1 MIIARYL
8 LKEIFTTMMGVMLV
22 LLLIAISI
30 QMVGLL
36 GKVTT
41 GILQANTL
49 MIMLGLNIFS
59 LLVFILPLSLF
70 LGILLALSRLYR
82 DSEMTAIA
90 ACGIGTAYIMKTVLI
105 VGIIFALIQSVLT
118 LQLAPWAETHYTR
131 LTEKSKKSTD
141 IEGVIPGR
149 FNELHGGKGVVY
161 VQNINTEAGELQ
173 NIFLQMDGGV
183 KNKGRA
189 TIVAEK
195 GYKYKDEKTGDQFI
209 VLENGSRYEGLPGDE
224 NFTMIE
230 FKQHGIRVEE
240 KNVAITQ
247 QRHRGIATKDLIVS
261 DDVTYKAELQWRIS
275 SALFCIGLALLA
287 VPLSKTS
294 QRQGRYGKLALAIVI
309 YVVFSNLLSVARS
322 WVHNGKV
329 EPEIGMWWVHAV
341 VLLLVMFMVLQQ
353 TGIKHLLSRKPRTAK

>member
-1 MIIARYL
+1 
-8 LKEIFTTMMGVMLV
+8 MMGVMLV
-22 LLLIAISI
+22 LLLIAVSI

-36 GKVTT
+36 GKVAA
-41 GILQANTL
+41 GILQTNTL

-59 LLVFILPLSLF
+59 LLVFILPLSLY

-90 ACGIGTAYIMKTVLI
+90 ACGVGTAYILKTVLV

-118 LQLAPWAETHYTR
+118 LQLAPWAEAHSTR

-149 FNELHGGKGVVY
+149 FNELSGGKGVVY
-161 VQNINTEAGELQ
+161 VQNINTEAEELQ
-173 NIFLQMDGGV
+173 NVFLQMDGDA
-183 KNKGRA
+183 KDKGRV
-189 TIVAEK
+189 TVVAENA
-195 GYKYKDEKTGDQFI
+195 YKYKDEKTGDQFLLL
-209 VLENGSRYEGLPGDE
+209 VNGSRYEGLPGDK

-230 FKQHGIRVEE
+230 FKRHGIRIEE
-240 KNVAITQ
+240 KNTEVTHY
-247 QRHRGIATKDLIVS
+247 RHRSMPTKDLIAS
-261 DDVTYKAELQWRIS
+261 GDVTYKAELQWRIS

-294 QRQGRYGKLALAIVI
+294 QRQGRYGKLALAIII
-309 YVVFSNLLSVARS
+309 YVVFSNLLNMARS

-329 EPEIGMWWVHAV
+329 EPEIGMWWVHGV
-341 VLLLVMFMVLQQ
+341 MLLLVIILLLQQ
-353 TGIKHLLSRKPRTAK
+353 TGIRHLLFRQQRISK

>member
-1 MIIARYL
+1 
-8 LKEIFTTMMGVMLV
+8 MMGVMLV
-22 LLLIAISI
+22 LLLIAISM

-36 GKVTT
+36 GKVTA
-41 GILQANTL
+41 GILQTNTL

-59 LLVFILPLSLF
+59 LLVFVLPLSLY

-90 ACGIGTAYIMKTVLI
+90 ACGIGSAYILRTVLI

-118 LQLAPWAETHYTR
+118 LQLAPWAETHYAR

-149 FNELHGGKGVVY
+149 FNELSGGKGVVY
-161 VQNINTEAGELQ
+161 VQNLDSEAGELQ
-173 NIFLQMDGGV
+173 NVFLQMEGGA
-183 KNKGRA
+183 KDKGRA
-189 TIVAEK
+189 TVVAEK
-195 GYKYKDEKTGDQFI
+195 AYKYKDEKTGDQFML
-209 VLENGSRYEGLPGDE
+209 LENGSRYEGLPGDE

-240 KNVAITQ
+240 KNIAVTHY
-247 QRHRGIATKDLIVS
+247 RHRGIATKDLIAS
-261 DDVTYKAELQWRIS
+261 DNVTYKAELQWRIS

-294 QRQGRYGKLALAIVI
+294 QRQGRYGKLALAIII
-309 YVVFSNLLSVARS
+309 YVLLSNLLSVARS

-329 EPEIGMWWVHAV
+329 EPEIGMWWVHGV
-341 VLLLVMFMVLQQ
+341 VLLLVIVMVLQQ
-353 TGIKHLLSRKPRTAK
+353 TGIKYLFSRKQQTVT